1 MKTGIAKSN
10 WLSDKGIRFDSSY
23 HLSPGREYRKAIMM
37 SPNGIQKLYHYTDA
51 IFYGGR
57 SKRNYVDGEING
69 VPFIGSSDMLKF
81 GFGFSKYVSRKNFR
95 NIDSSLLK
103 EGWTLISRSGT
114 IGKTVFVTKD
124 LAGIAASEH
133 IIRVVPNEKVKPG
146 TLYAYLSS
154 KFGYALLTQGT
165 FGAVIR
171 HIEPDYLS
179 DLPVPVFS
187 KDLQNSTHSL
197 IEKAAN
203 LRVKANSILKYCRA
217 KLKSDAGLEDLKN
230 EEYEF
235 FGTHN
240 TNRKAS
246 VFIRNRSELGSVSIN
261 AFNYSK
267 KVELLENR
275 IKSQVNLSLWEC
287 LDDNKF
293 FSSGSFKR
301 FELNSP
307 KSIKLIN
314 QSDVFDLRKEGKML
328 APIYVKSD
336 KLVEYG
342 EVLIAGV
349 GTLGEGETF
358 CRAIFANEELEGQ
371 LISGEFIRMKTNSQV
386 PSGYLYAWLSSDYGF
401 RLIRKTQSGTKLC
414 RPIQELLKNIPV
426 PIIENE
432 EMLKID
438 EQVKK
443 AHTMLFEALNAEN
456 KAIELVENEIES
468 WQKS

>member
-1 MKTGIAKSN
+1 MKTGVAKSH

-37 SPNGIQKLYHYTDA
+37 SPNGIHKLDHYTDA

-69 VPFIGSSDMLKF
+69 IPFIGSSDMLKF
-81 GFGFSKYVSRKNFR
+81 GFGFSKYISRKNTR
-95 NIDSSLLK
+95 NINSSLLK

-114 IGKTVFVTKD
+114 IGKTVFVTND
-124 LAGIAASEH
+124 LVDIAASEH
-133 IIRVVPNEKVKPG
+133 IIRVVPNERVKHG

-179 DLPVPVFS
+179 DLPVPEFS
-187 KDLQNSTHSL
+187 NDLQNSTDSL
-197 IEKAAN
+197 IAKASS
-203 LRVKANSILKYCRA
+203 LRVKANGILKNCRA

-230 EEYEF
+230 NEYEF

-240 TNRKAS
+240 TNRKVS
-246 VFIRNRSELGSVSIN
+246 VFTRNRSELSSVSIN

-267 KVELLENR
+267 KVELLEKKV
-275 IKSQVNLSLWEC
+275 KSQINLPLWEC
-287 LDDNKF
+287 LNENKF

-314 QSDVFDLRKEGKML
+314 QSDVFDLQKEGKML

-358 CRAIFANEELEGQ
+358 CRTIFANEELEGQ
-371 LISGEFIRMKTNSQV
+371 LISGEFIRMKTNDKV

-401 RLIRKTQSGTKLC
+401 RFIRKTQTGTKLC

-426 PIIENE
+426 PIIDKE
-432 EMLKID
+432 EIIKID
-438 EQVKK
+438 AQVKK

-456 KAIELVENEIES
+456 EAIKLVENEIES